1 MHAGAQISAEFEPK
15 GDYTRQWSVSSTD
28 VRRVFVGVE
37 TSATLS
43 TSMSKKKT
51 EKPVPVRREGAKK
64 DMEERCLVRVYIF

>member
-37 TSATLS
+37 TSAT
-43 TSMSKKKT
+43 SMSKKKT